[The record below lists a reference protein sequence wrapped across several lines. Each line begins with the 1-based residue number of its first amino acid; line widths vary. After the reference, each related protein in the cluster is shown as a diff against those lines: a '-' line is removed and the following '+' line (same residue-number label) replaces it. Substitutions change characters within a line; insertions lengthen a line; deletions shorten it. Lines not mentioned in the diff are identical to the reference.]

1 MATNTAVLLIVAV
14 TAALVLAG
22 MLAVVVSKT
31 RTGARDGKGAT
42 LADES
47 AIQRRRGTRA
57 DECAARAHAAIA
69 EIQSGLQQHTTSYR
83 SEAVTTRDQ
92 LNEHRVHHHAG

>member
-1 MATNTAVLLIVAV
+1 MFHFRIMAGVWRRSTTREAGMATNAAVLLIVAA

-31 RTGARDGKGAT
+31 RTRARDGRGAP
-42 LADES
+42 LANES
-47 AIQRRRGTRA
+47 AIQA
-57 DECAARAHAAIA
+57 
-69 EIQSGLQQHTTSYR
+69 TSYR